1 MYKLFFSPFCVIG
14 YVDLYFNEDQSD
26 IAMYV
31 IINDIFKTVGR
42 GWRDEGSSRCRT
54 FTYNW
59 KFLKVIIYIL
69 VFNKGF
75 DKEKVTNVT
84 MKEGIG
90 GSHKSIC
97 FAECKLK
104 SKL

>member
-1 MYKLFFSPFCVIG
+1 MCVIG
-14 YVDLYFNEDQSD
+14 YVDLYFNEDQPD

-42 GWRDEGSSRCRT
+42 GWRDEGSSRYRI

-59 KFLKVIIYIL
+59 KFLRVIIYIP

-84 MKEGIG
+84 MNEGVG
-90 GSHKSIC
+90 GQRQVQMLC
-97 FAECKLK
+97 
-104 SKL
+104 